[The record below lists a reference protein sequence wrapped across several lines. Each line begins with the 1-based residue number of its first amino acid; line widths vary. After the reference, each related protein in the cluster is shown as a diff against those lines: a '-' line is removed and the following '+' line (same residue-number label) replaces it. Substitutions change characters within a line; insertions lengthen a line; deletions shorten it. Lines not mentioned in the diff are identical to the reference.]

1 MTQHY
6 SVVVERESNGTF
18 SAWVAG
24 LPGVYAA
31 ADTAAIAKRAIRSA
45 LEAHLAALPDLG
57 RSSAPR
63 ADVLVLR
70 YDPPSRLRRTAL
82 RYVGLGSLMGRRTS
96 KAKAEASR
104 LNGRKGGRPR
114 KQA

>member
-6 SVVVERESNGTF
+6 SVVVERDSNGTF

-31 ADTAAIAKRAIRSA
+31 ADTAAVAKRAIRSA
-45 LEAHLAALPDLG
+45 LEAHLVTLADLG
-57 RSSAPR
+57 QPSVPH
-63 ADVLVLR
+63 ADVMVLR
-70 YDPPSRLRRTAL
+70 YDPQARVRRTAL

>member
-1 MTQHY
+1 M
-6 SVVVERESNGTF
+6 
-18 SAWVAG
+18 
-24 LPGVYAA
+24 PGVYAA
-31 ADTAAIAKRAIRSA
+31 ADTAAVAKRAIRAA
-45 LEAHLAALPDLG
+45 LEAHLAALSELG
-57 RSSAPR
+57 RSPAPR

-70 YDPPSRLRRTAL
+70 YDPKSRLRRTAL
-82 RYVGLGSLMGRRTS
+82 RYVGLGSVMGQRTS